1 MYPDTI
7 IEYQDKSALNRAN
20 VAATTVRNV
29 PLMGAV
35 FTSDKGTEG
44 WNRVSGEDFFKMYG
58 KTISFNRHGQP
69 LLQAAATINA
79 GAELLC
85 KRLVADDAK
94 LANVAI
100 IATVSSGDNA
110 TPVDDGETG
119 TSTPATTGAKIS
131 FRLAYANDITTT
143 SVRDVYDSIKKSVTL
158 ETNEYLLYVISDNGR
173 GVSNKRIRIEPDY
186 RISKALGYTLYTL
199 YVTEDN
205 EDIESMTFSI
215 NPNMI
220 SSGMNISLKSMISTY
235 STQLK
240 CYANDADMDNF
251 VNAVRSASGLSNTLT
266 VTDLYNYDLLFC
278 KTYKGDDIT
287 NITLDG
293 NVRLNTTAGITLD
306 NGSNGTFGN
315 YMADTNN
322 TETYIAE
329 FEKQGVAALD
339 GTFDSVI
346 FNKDQYKLFAIVDAN
361 YPDKVKKAIEEL
373 VTFREDFGYF
383 RDMGIGLSSLAQI
396 TTKANSV
403 TKSKFCFTYAQSY
416 DIIDPYTRRQIT
428 VTIGYDLVQCV
439 INQFNNSCIVP
450 LAGIRYKMII
460 QNAIYGTL
468 SFAPTKTKTVNEKE
482 KLSDAHINYASYID
496 NMLVLETEY
505 TSQEVDTQWSF
516 INNILGIQEVI
527 RAVRTRC
534 PSIRYG
540 FNDRDDL
547 TRYKADVNEVL
558 SKYSANFK
566 VLEMEYA
573 QNAEY
578 SANKIFYAVIKA
590 CYRDFTQTEYFVV
603 TAISS
608 ITD

>member
-7 IEYQDKSALNRAN
+7 IDYQDKSAINRTN
-20 VAATTVRNV
+20 VVATTIRNV

-35 FTSDKGTEG
+35 FTSDKGIEG

-58 KTISFNRHGQP
+58 KNISFNRHGQP
-69 LLQAAATINA
+69 LLQAAVTINA

-110 TPVDDGETG
+110 APVDDDTG

-131 FRLAYANDITTT
+131 FRLAYADNVITT
-143 SVRDVYDSIKKSVTL
+143 SAKDVYDSVKKSVTL

-220 SSGMNISLKSMISTY
+220 SSGMNISLKSMVNTY

-251 VNAVRSASGLSNTLT
+251 VNAVRVASGLSDILT
-266 VTDLYNYDLLFC
+266 VTDLYNYDLLFG
-278 KTYKGDDIT
+278 KTYKGDDIA
-287 NITLDG
+287 NITFGG
-293 NVRLNTTAGITLD
+293 NVKLNTATGITLD
-306 NGSNGTFGN
+306 KGSNGKFSN

-322 TETYIAE
+322 TEAYIAE
-329 FEKQGVAALD
+329 FEKQGVAAFD

-361 YPDKVKKAIEEL
+361 YPEKVKKAIEDL

-383 RDMGIGLSSLAQI
+383 RDMGIGLSSLTQI
-396 TTKANSV
+396 IAKANNV

-505 TSQEVDTQWSF
+505 TSQEVETQWSF

-540 FNDRDDL
+540 FNDGDDL

-566 VLEMEYA
+566 VLEMEYV

>member
-7 IEYQDKSALNRAN
+7 IEYQDKSALNRTNA
-20 VAATTVRNV
+20 AATTVRNV

-35 FTSDKGTEG
+35 FTSDKGIEG

-100 IATVSSGDNA
+100 IATVS
-110 TPVDDGETG
+110 DDDETG
-119 TSTPATTGAKIS
+119 TPTPATTGAKIS
-131 FRLAYANDITTT
+131 FRLAYADDVKTT
-143 SVRDVYDSIKKSVTL
+143 SVIDVYNSVKKSANL
-158 ETNEYLLYVISDNGR
+158 GDNEYLLYVISDNGR

-251 VNAVRSASGLSNTLT
+251 VNAVRTASGLSNILT
-266 VTDLYNYDLLFC
+266 VTDLYNYDLLFA

-287 NITLDG
+287 NITFDG
-293 NVRLNTTAGITLD
+293 NVKLNTATGITLD
-306 NGSNGTFGN
+306 KGSNGTFGN
-315 YMADTNN
+315 YMTDTNN
-322 TETYIAE
+322 TETYIEE

-361 YPDKVKKAIEEL
+361 YPELVKKAIEEL

-383 RDMGIGLSSLAQI
+383 RDMGIGLSSLDQI
-396 TTKANSV
+396 TLKATNV

-505 TSQEVDTQWSF
+505 TSQEVETQWSF

-540 FNDRDDL
+540 FNDGDDL
-547 TRYKADVNEVL
+547 VRYRAEVNEVL

-566 VLEMEYA
+566 VLEMEYV

-578 SANKIFYAVIKA
+578 STNKIFYAVIKA

>member
-7 IEYQDKSALNRAN
+7 IDYQDKSAINRTN
-20 VAATTVRNV
+20 VVATTIRNV

-35 FTSDKGTEG
+35 FTSDKGIEG

-58 KTISFNRHGQP
+58 KNISFNRHGQP
-69 LLQAAATINA
+69 LLQAAVTINA

-100 IATVSSGDNA
+100 IATVASNDIA
-110 TPVDDGETG
+110 EPVDDETG
-119 TSTPATTGAKIS
+119 APTPATTGAKIS
-131 FRLAYANDITTT
+131 FRLAYADDVITT
-143 SVRDVYDSIKKSVTL
+143 SAKDVYDSVKKSVTL

-220 SSGMNISLKSMISTY
+220 SSGMNISLKSMVNTY

-251 VNAVRSASGLSNTLT
+251 VNAVRVASGLSDILT
-266 VTDLYNYDLLFC
+266 VTDLYNYDLLFG
-278 KTYKGDDIT
+278 KTYKGDDIA
-287 NITLDG
+287 NITFGG
-293 NVRLNTTAGITLD
+293 NVKLNTATGITLD
-306 NGSNGTFGN
+306 KGSNGKFSN

-329 FEKQGVAALD
+329 FEKQGVAAFD

-361 YPDKVKKAIEEL
+361 YPEKVKKAIEDL

-383 RDMGIGLSSLAQI
+383 RDMGIGLSSLTQI
-396 TTKANSV
+396 IAKANNV

-505 TSQEVDTQWSF
+505 TSQEVETQWSF

-540 FNDRDDL
+540 FNDGDDL

-558 SKYSANFK
+558 YKYSANFK
-566 VLEMEYA
+566 VLEMEYV